1 MNPKKIFSYMLYI
14 VILITAG
21 CQSPTSSAPV
31 PAELTPATP
40 STTLETAALDF
51 VNLLA
56 EGKYDQAVSQFDP
69 TMLEVLPAQKLEET
83 TEQIKAGYGDPLD
96 PVKFTSTEES
106 GYQIV
111 YVTYAFQ
118 KGMLDIKIV
127 FDDTGKIAGLYF
139 TKPNSANAASYRSP
153 SYSNTDQFSDREV
166 TVGSGDWELPGTLSI
181 PDGKGPFPAVILVH
195 GSGPND
201 QDETIGP
208 NKPFRDLAEGLA
220 SRGIAVLRFEKRT
233 KQYPE
238 ELMAEF
244 PQMTVQEESIDDALA
259 AIQLLQDTP
268 EIDAEQIYI
277 LGHSLGGM
285 LAPRIAEQSNDL
297 AGLIILAGAAR
308 PLEDLLIE
316 QYNYLLNLDGTV
328 TPQEDEQM
336 AQIQAM
342 VAQIKDPNLSIES
355 TSGSLIGAPAAYW
368 LDLREY
374 NPAQTAAHLDL
385 PMLILQGERDYQVTE
400 QDFLKW
406 KQALDGR
413 DNALFKEYPTL
424 NHLFIPGTGQSTP
437 AEYELAGH
445 VSRDVIED
453 IESFITTGNIKMD
466 AGAFGL
472 SLDPNEIT
480 RLVLLILPIFLL
492 QIGVS
497 IYALVDLSRR
507 QKTRGA
513 RWMWA
518 VFLVVSMFGV
528 PSGFVVSAVYLIWAR
543 KEDDYGDDDQS

>member
-1 MNPKKIFSYMLYI
+1 
-14 VILITAG
+14 
-21 CQSPTSSAPV
+21 
-31 PAELTPATP
+31 
-40 STTLETAALDF
+40 
-51 VNLLA
+51 
-56 EGKYDQAVSQFDP
+56 
-69 TMLEVLPAQKLEET
+69 
-83 TEQIKAGYGDPLD
+83 
-96 PVKFTSTEES
+96 
-106 GYQIV
+106 
-111 YVTYAFQ
+111 
-118 KGMLDIKIV
+118 MLDIKIV
-127 FDDTGKIAGLYF
+127 FDDTGKITGLYF
-139 TKPNSANAASYRSP
+139 TNPNSANAASYRSP
-153 SYSNTDQFSDREV
+153 SYANADRFSEKEV

-181 PDGKGPFPAVILVH
+181 PAGDGPFPAVILVH

-201 QDETIGP
+201 RDETIGP

-238 ELMAEF
+238 DLMAEF

-259 AIQLLQDTP
+259 AIRLLQDTP

-285 LAPRIAEQSNDL
+285 LAPRIAEQNDNL

-308 PLEDLLIE
+308 PLEDLLVE
-316 QYNYLLNLDGTV
+316 QVGYLINLDGTV

-336 AQIQAM
+336 TELQAL
-342 VAQIKDPNLSIES
+342 VAQIKDPDLSVE
-355 TSGSLIGAPAAYW
+355 TAPGYLMGAPASYW

-374 NPAQTAAHLDL
+374 DPAQTAANVDV
-385 PMLILQGERDYQVTE
+385 PMLILQGDRDYQVTQ
-400 QDFLKW
+400 QDFLQW
-406 KQALDGR
+406 KQALDGKA
-413 DNALFKEYPTL
+413 NVLFKEYPTL

-445 VSRDVIED
+445 VSRDVVED
-453 IESFITTGNIKMD
+453 IEGFITTGKVKSQTLSSGIAMD
-466 AGAFGL
+466 P
-472 SLDPNEIT
+472 DEIT

-492 QIGVS
+492 QMGVS

-518 VFLVVSMFGV
+518 VLLVVSMFGV
-528 PSGFVVSAVYLIWAR
+528 PSGFVVAAVYLIWAR
-543 KEDDYGDDDQS
+543 KEDEYGDDDQS

>member
-1 MNPKKIFSYMLYI
+1 MNPKKILSYMLYI

-21 CQSPTSSAPV
+21 CQSSTSTASV

-40 STTLETAALDF
+40 ATTLETAALDF

-83 TEQIKAGYGDPLD
+83 TEQIKASYGDFLD
-96 PVKFTSTEES
+96 AVKFTSTEES

-139 TKPNSANAASYRSP
+139 TNPNSANAVSYRSP
-153 SYSNTDQFSDREV
+153 SYANADRFSEKEV

-181 PDGKGPFPAVILVH
+181 PAGDGPFPAVILVH

-201 QDETIGP
+201 RDETIGP

-233 KQYPE
+233 KQYPQ
-238 ELMAEF
+238 ELIAEF

-259 AIQLLQDTP
+259 AIRLLQDTP

-277 LGHSLGGM
+277 LGHSLGGT
-285 LAPRIAEQSNDL
+285 LAPRIAEQSDNL

-308 PLEDLLIE
+308 PLEDLLVE
-316 QYNYLLNLDGTV
+316 QTGYLVNLDGTV

-336 AQIQAM
+336 TELQAL
-342 VAQIKDPNLSIES
+342 VAQIKDPNLSVE
-355 TSGSLIGAPAAYW
+355 TAPGYLMGAPASYW

-374 NPAQTAAHLDL
+374 DPAQTAANVDV
-385 PMLILQGERDYQVTE
+385 PMLILQGDRDYQVTQ
-400 QDFLKW
+400 QDLLRW
-406 KQALDGR
+406 KQALDGKA
-413 DNALFKEYPTL
+413 NVLFKEYPTL

-445 VSRDVIED
+445 VSRDVVED
-453 IESFITTGNIKMD
+453 IEGFITTGKVKSQTLSSGIAMD
-466 AGAFGL
+466 P
-472 SLDPNEIT
+472 DEIT

-492 QIGVS
+492 QMGVS

-518 VFLVVSMFGV
+518 VLLVVSMFGV
-528 PSGFVVSAVYLIWAR
+528 PSGFVVAAVYLIWAR
-543 KEDDYGDDDQS
+543 KEDEYGDDDQS